1 MDPQIKHALT
11 AQLLAMADDEILL
24 AHRDSEWTGHAPI
37 LEEDIALANL
47 AQDELGHASVW
58 YGLLHELTGEDANQ
72 LVFFRDASAYC
83 NIQMV
88 ELPNGDWAFTLM
100 RQYLFDVAE
109 MLRLTALAESDYRP
123 LAEAAAK
130 VRREELYHVRHSS
143 AWVRRLGL
151 GTEESHR
158 RTQKALTTLWPFA
171 LQMFVPLPNETQL
184 VADGIVPDSA
194 HLQDRWLDVVLPF
207 LHQAGLE
214 VPETLEPIA
223 TSRQQ
228 HSKYLAPLLQ
238 EMQEVARQDPGAE
251 W

>member
-109 MLRLTALAESDYRP
+109 MMRLTALMESDYRP
-123 LAEAAAK
+123 LADAAAK

-143 AWVRRLGL
+143 AWIRRLGL

-158 RTQKALTTLWPFA
+158 RTQKALNTLWPFA
-171 LQMFVPLPNETQL
+171 LQMFVPLPNEAAL
-184 VADGIVPDSA
+184 VANSILPDSA
-194 HLQDRWLDVVLPF
+194 QLQARWLDIVLPF
-207 LHQAGLE
+207 LHQAELE

-228 HSKYLAPLLQ
+228 RSKYLVPLLQ

>member
-58 YGLLHELTGEDANQ
+58 YGLLHELTGEDANH

-109 MLRLTALAESDYRP
+109 MMRLTALMESDYRP
-123 LAEAAAK
+123 LADAAAK

-143 AWVRRLGL
+143 AWIRRLGL

-158 RTQKALTTLWPFA
+158 RTKKALNTLWPFA
-171 LQMFVPLPNETQL
+171 LQMFVPLPNEAAL
-184 VADGIVPDSA
+184 VANSILPDSA
-194 HLQDRWLDVVLPF
+194 QLQARWLDIVLPF

-228 HSKYLAPLLQ
+228 HSKYLVPLLQ

>member
-1 MDPQIKHALT
+1 MDSHIKHALT

-123 LAEAAAK
+123 LADAAAK

-184 VADGIVPDSA
+184 VADGILPDSA
-194 HLQDRWLDVVLPF
+194 QLQDRWLDVVLPF

-223 TSRQQ
+223 ISRQQ

>member
-1 MDPQIKHALT
+1 MDSHIKHALT

-109 MLRLTALAESDYRP
+109 MMRLTALMESDYRP
-123 LAEAAAK
+123 LADAAAK

-143 AWVRRLGL
+143 AWIRRLGL

-158 RTQKALTTLWPFA
+158 RTQKALNTLWPFA
-171 LQMFVPLPNETQL
+171 LQMFVPLPNEAAL
-184 VADGIVPDSA
+184 VANSILPDSA
-194 HLQDRWLDVVLPF
+194 QLQARWLDIVLPF

-228 HSKYLAPLLQ
+228 HSKYLVPLLQ

>member
-1 MDPQIKHALT
+1 MELQTKHALA

-72 LVFFRDASAYC
+72 LVFFRDPTAYY

-109 MLRLTALAESDYRP
+109 MLRLTALTESNYQP
-123 LAEAAAK
+123 LANAAAK

-151 GTEESHR
+151 GTDESHR

-171 LQMFVPLPNETQL
+171 LQMFVPLPEEPALAASHILPDADQL
-184 VADGIVPDSA
+184 K
-194 HLQDRWLDVVLPF
+194 QQWLDVVLPF
-207 LHQAGLE
+207 LHQAGLQ
-214 VPETLEPIA
+214 VPDTLEPIA

>member
-1 MDPQIKHALT
+1 MESKIKQALT

-109 MLRLTALAESDYRP
+109 LLRLNALMESDYQP
-123 LAEAAAK
+123 LANAAAK
-130 VRREELYHVRHSS
+130 VRKEELYHVRHSS
-143 AWVRRLGL
+143 AWIRRLGL

-171 LQMFVPLPNETQL
+171 LQMFVPLPNEPDL
-184 VADGIVPDSA
+184 VAQNMLPDA
-194 HLQDRWLDVVLPF
+194 DKLRQRWLDVVLPF
-207 LHQAGLE
+207 LHQSGLQ
-214 VPETLEPIA
+214 VPEIQEPIA

-228 HSKYLAPLLQ
+228 HSKYLLQLLQ

>member
-1 MDPQIKHALT
+1 MDSHIKHALT

-109 MLRLTALAESDYRP
+109 MMRLTALMESDYRP
-123 LAEAAAK
+123 LADAAAK

-143 AWVRRLGL
+143 AWIRRLGL

-158 RTQKALTTLWPFA
+158 RTQKALNTLWPFA
-171 LQMFVPLPNETQL
+171 LQMFVPLPNEAAL
-184 VADGIVPDSA
+184 VANSILPDSA
-194 HLQDRWLDVVLPF
+194 QLQARWLDVVLPF

-214 VPETLEPIA
+214 VPETLTPIA

>member
-1 MDPQIKHALT
+1 MDSHIKHALT

-109 MLRLTALAESDYRP
+109 MMRLTALMESDYRP
-123 LAEAAAK
+123 LADAAAK

-143 AWVRRLGL
+143 AWIRRLGL

-158 RTQKALTTLWPFA
+158 RTQKALNTLWPFA
-171 LQMFVPLPNETQL
+171 LQMFVPLPNEAAL
-184 VADGIVPDSA
+184 VANSILPDSA
-194 HLQDRWLDVVLPF
+194 QLQARWLDIVLPF

-228 HSKYLAPLLQ
+228 RSKYLVPLLQ

>member
-109 MLRLTALAESDYRP
+109 MMRLTALMESDYRP
-123 LAEAAAK
+123 LADAAAK

-143 AWVRRLGL
+143 AWIRRLGL

-158 RTQKALTTLWPFA
+158 RTQKALNTLWPFA
-171 LQMFVPLPNETQL
+171 LQMFVPLPNEAAL
-184 VADGIVPDSA
+184 VANSILPDSA
-194 HLQDRWLDVVLPF
+194 QLQARWLDIVLPF

-228 HSKYLAPLLQ
+228 HSKYLVPLLQ